1 MFSFRSDFRKRG
13 FADVLDKLYEAP
25 EVVRRYLQQA
35 FSSRT
40 VLVSRRHRVDSV
52 ADLIED
58 WKAKSGAK
66 DRLSFST
73 SEYLVSFLG
82 YYLILKLSFY

>member
-1 MFSFRSDFRKRG
+1 M
-13 FADVLDKLYEAP
+13 YEAP

-52 ADLIED
+52 ADLIEN

-73 SEYLVSFLG
+73 PEYVVSFLG
-82 YYLILKLSFY
+82 YYLILKLNSY